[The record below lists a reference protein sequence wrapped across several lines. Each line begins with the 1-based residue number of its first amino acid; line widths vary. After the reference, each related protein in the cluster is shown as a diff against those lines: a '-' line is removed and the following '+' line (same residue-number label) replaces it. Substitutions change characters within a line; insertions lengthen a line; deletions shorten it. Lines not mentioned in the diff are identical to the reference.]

1 MEGREFFG
9 GRVES
14 VDKCWRRWKKSPEGS
29 RRGEKLDLSG
39 LLLFLFFWL
48 VRERGKE
55 GMGEHA
61 VAVLFPFDVSSR
73 M

>member
-39 LLLFLFFWL
+39 LLLFLFFWS
-48 VRERGKE
+48 VREREGKRE
-55 GMGEHA
+55 WGNMQ
-61 VAVLFPFDVSSR
+61 
-73 M
+73 